1 MDYETV
7 NSPSY
12 PTPNWS
18 QFGDTIG
25 NLANTFRSG
34 QQQNQQQAIST
45 AFQNGIPIDPATGQ
59 PDINKMMQI
68 LAQKGGIPQAMALLG
83 PSMDQRQLQQAQSR
97 VGPAPVAGAPTG
109 GPTAPTGQPLGSG
122 AGVPS
127 VPRVAAPQA
136 AAPVTNV
143 PAPGGAQLGDLSG
156 ASSAFPSAQALVSS
170 AVPDPG
176 KASQVTAFV
185 AKSLKIDPAAPMTQD
200 QAEKTQ
206 RFLAAVQ
213 RDSSTGGSGGDYADT
228 RQGHESFI
236 RAYAA
241 SKGLDPDVV
250 TKIAQAEGL
259 RALSPKNPNSA
270 SGVDIGADGKPFS
283 FGDFQDNVRDGLGVD
298 LRKEGIDPADPKQW
312 QAADKGSI
320 DYMADKGL
328 GPWKGDAEVNALAKQ
343 QAPGGGDLPP
353 ASAAAGIPT
362 RRPPSNE
369 VADNSAQPL
378 VPQYPL
384 PVDPRTGQRYT
395 DPKTA
400 ILGLDDEMKN
410 LTGNRFAT
418 ERIKVLQNE
427 QDRIISSITPMKVSP
442 SDTFVNPSNPSGK
455 PVYQGA
461 WAGSAGMLSG
471 PALDQAA
478 ETYYQTGKPPPNL
491 GRGVQGAAG
500 LNAIITRAAEIHQDD
515 PVENWPER
523 QAQFKT
529 EKGFTGQVADLSEAI
544 KKGDQPPVLT
554 GLYGLSGPIRQRLE
568 KDGFDLSKAQLEWQ
582 RAQKQITS
590 LNGPQQVRFVGL
602 ASSVVNTID
611 EVRDL
616 SEQMKLSGV
625 PIANRAEMA
634 TYAQTQ
640 GNTANGQLTAR
651 YIAAVNTLK
660 EEFANLANGGYAPT
674 EAAWALAN
682 GQING
687 DYGVKQ
693 LGASL
698 DEVQRLIN
706 YRLKAMPGL
715 STMGPGAPNTYLP
728 QQGSANPGAAP
739 PQPGAP
745 AGAAPQP
752 DKDGWI
758 TLPGGIRIRE
768 AQ

>member
-1 MDYETV
+1 L
-7 NSPSY
+7 P
-12 PTPNWS
+12 P
-18 QFGDTIG
+18 
-25 NLANTFRSG
+25 
-34 QQQNQQQAIST
+34 
-45 AFQNGIPIDPATGQ
+45 
-59 PDINKMMQI
+59 
-68 LAQKGGIPQAMALLG
+68 
-83 PSMDQRQLQQAQSR
+83 
-97 VGPAPVAGAPTG
+97 
-109 GPTAPTGQPLGSG
+109 
-122 AGVPS
+122 
-127 VPRVAAPQA
+127 APQA

-143 PAPGGAQLGDLSG
+143 PAPGGAQLGDLPG
-156 ASSAFPSAQALVSS
+156 ASSAFPSVQALVSS
-170 AVPDPG
+170 AVQDPA
-176 KASQVTAFV
+176 KASAVATNLAKALKVDPSAPMAQDQAAQAQRILAAYMQRNGLGNSGGATLGARNNNPDNIENGQYAAGQPGYAGAGEGGRFAKFDTPDAGLDAAANLLGVYGRKGINTIAGITATWAPAKEKGNDPTAYAETV
-185 AKSLKIDPAAPMTQD
+185 AKSL
-200 QAEKTQ
+200 
-206 RFLAAVQ
+206 
-213 RDSSTGGSGGDYADT
+213 
-228 RQGHESFI
+228 
-236 RAYAA
+236 
-241 SKGLDPDVV
+241 
-250 TKIAQAEGL
+250 
-259 RALSPKNPNSA
+259 
-270 SGVDIGADGKPFS
+270 GVDPNQPIDLSNPDARRAIATAMSRVESPGA
-283 FGDFQDNVRDGLGVD
+283 
-298 LRKEGIDPADPKQW
+298 IA
-312 QAADKGSI
+312 
-320 DYMADKGL
+320 
-328 GPWKGDAEVNALAKQ
+328 
-343 QAPGGGDLPP
+343 APGGGNLPP

-362 RRPPSNE
+362 RAPAARPDPNQ
-369 VADNSAQPL
+369 VADNGAQPL

-728 QQGSANPGAAP
+728 QQGGSNPGAAP

-752 DKDGWI
+752 DKDGWV

>member
-1 MDYETV
+1 MDYEV
-7 NSPSY
+7 VGSPTY

-34 QQQNQQQAIST
+34 QQQNRQNDIAT
-45 AFQNGIPIDPATGQ
+45 AFQQNGIPIDPATGQ
-59 PDINKMMQI
+59 PDYNKIMQI
-68 LAQKGGIPQAMALLG
+68 LAQKGDINAIGQYGPMAQQQQQVPLSPLLG
-83 PSMDQRQLQQAQSR
+83 G
-97 VGPAPVAGAPTG
+97 GPGAPAGAAPAAAAPVPI
-109 GPTAPTGQPLGSG
+109 
-122 AGVPS
+122 
-127 VPRVAAPQA
+127 VPRVAAPQPA
-136 AAPVTNV
+136 PQAPVTNV

-156 ASSAFPSAQALVSS
+156 AAAAFPSAQALVSS
-170 AVPDPG
+170 AVQDPA
-176 KASQVTAFV
+176 KASAV
-185 AKSLKIDPAAPMTQD
+185 AANLAKAVKAPDASAPLTQD
-200 QAEKTQ
+200 QAAQAQ
-206 RFLAAVQ
+206 RILSAYMQ
-213 RDSSTGGSGGDYADT
+213 RNGGGATLGARNNNPDNIENG
-228 RQGHESFI
+228 Q
-236 RAYAA
+236 YAA
-241 SKGLDPDVV
+241 GQPGYAGAGEGGRFAKFDTSEAGLDAAANLLGIYGRKGIN
-250 TKIAQAEGL
+250 TIAGITATWAPASEKGNDPRSYAETVSK
-259 RALSPKNPNSA
+259 A
-270 SGVDIGADGKPFS
+270 
-283 FGDFQDNVRDGLGVD
+283 LGVD
-298 LRKEGIDPADPKQW
+298 PNQPIDLSNADARRAIATAMSRVESPG
-312 QAADKGSI
+312 AVS
-320 DYMADKGL
+320 
-328 GPWKGDAEVNALAKQ
+328 
-343 QAPGGGDLPP
+343 APGGGDLPP

-378 VPQYPL
+378 VPQAAL
-384 PVDPRTGQRYT
+384 PRGFTDPQQAIAAIDQEKARLSSLIRPYNKDQIEGQIKVLDEMQGRIYNSIAPMKVGPSDTYVDPRT
-395 DPKTA
+395 
-400 ILGLDDEMKN
+400 
-410 LTGNRFAT
+410 
-418 ERIKVLQNE
+418 
-427 QDRIISSITPMKVSP
+427 
-442 SDTFVNPSNPSGK
+442 GK

-461 WAGSAGMLSG
+461 WASGAGMLSG

-478 ETYYQTGKPPPNL
+478 ESYYQTGKPPPNL
-491 GRGVQGAAG
+491 GRGIQGAAG
-500 LNAIITRAAEIHQDD
+500 LNAVITRAAQLHPDD

-568 KDGFDLSKAQLEWQ
+568 KDGFDLAKAQLEWQ

-602 ASSVVNTID
+602 ANSVVNTID

-616 SEQMKLSGV
+616 SEKMKLSGV

-634 TYAQTQ
+634 AYAQTQ
-640 GNTANGQLTAR
+640 GNTENGQLTAR
-651 YIAAVNTLK
+651 YLAAVNTLK

-728 QQGSANPGAAP
+728 QQGGANPNAAP
-739 PQPGAP
+739 PQTGAP

-752 DKDGWI
+752 DKDGWV